1 MMAARVEQQLH
12 EIIAAVAGARAALA
26 DCAAIDVAGLD
37 TAITEI
43 CATAQAAVRDDRPG
57 IIAAMNTLIG
67 ELDQLA
73 ADLSRQNSAH
83 HGKRAAEAYG
93 SGPGS

>member
-1 MMAARVEQQLH
+1 MTGAAVEQRLH
-12 EIIAAVAGARAALA
+12 ELIAAVAAARIAIA
-26 DCAAIDVAGLD
+26 DCAAVDVTGLD
-37 TAITEI
+37 TAVSEV
-43 CATAQAAVRDDRPG
+43 CAAAEAAAQGERPA

-73 ADLSRQNSAH
+73 ADLGRHNSVH